1 MGKPRKRAG
10 RIAPAAAA
18 AAAADPRKRV
28 GRPAVAAADR
38 RETIV
43 RVLTTD
49 AEHGELQRAAASVAM
64 SVSTWVRVIAL
75 ESARTL
81 AAEKMKQDRD
91 KK

>member
-10 RIAPAAAA
+10 RIAP

-43 RVLTTD
+43 RVLTTE
-49 AEHGELQRAAASVAM
+49 AEHAELQQAAASVAM
-64 SVSTWVRVIAL
+64 SVSTWMRVIAL
-75 ESARTL
+75 ERARAL
-81 AAEKMKQDRD
+81 VAEKTKQDRD